1 MAATDGHIELERSVA
16 SLQVGARH
24 RHDLGD
30 VDALAASIERVGLL
44 QPITITPD
52 GVLVCGA
59 RRLAAIRQLG
69 WDTVKVWVRSGI
81 SGKLAHLLA
90 EQDDNVLHKPLTQ
103 LEQAALYR
111 ELKSLLAE
119 DAAAREQ
126 ATQFS
131 SQHQP
136 RWNGSAESEDPLTP
150 IGDSRQQ
157 AAEMVTGASSYTR
170 LEEVSYLQRTADD
183 KALPE
188 TIRLQAQ
195 GEVDRIEHGAPVHP
209 AWQRI
214 RDLVTSESARRSQL
228 AEEALA
234 RLKTQPKKKT
244 KHRNGPPTPS
254 EDGTVEL
261 WPTRAFVQTWRGFDG
276 WWDHFDPTVLADKLT
291 SDESEEFFTA
301 VEAAVRFAEKLR
313 AALTPPSGGQRP
325 KLQAV

>member
-1 MAATDGHIELERSVA
+1 M
-16 SLQVGARH
+16 
-24 RHDLGD
+24 
-30 VDALAASIERVGLL
+30 
-44 QPITITPD
+44 
-52 GVLVCGA
+52 LVCGA

-111 ELKSLLAE
+111 ELKALLAE

-136 RWNGSAESEDPLTP
+136 RWNGSAESADPLTP

-183 KALPE
+183 ASLPE
-188 TIRLQAQ
+188 AIRRQAQ
-195 GEVDRIEHGAPVHP
+195 GELDRIEHGAPVHP

-214 RDLVTSESARRSQL
+214 RNLVTTESARRSQDAGQL

-234 RLKTQPKKKT
+234 RLKAQPKKKM
-244 KHRNGPPTPS
+244 KHRTGPPTPS
-254 EDGTVEL
+254 DDGTVEL

-276 WWDHFDPTVLADKLT
+276 WWNHFDPTVLASKLT
-291 SDESEEFFTA
+291 SDEAEEFFTA

-313 AALTPPSGGQRP
+313 AALTPPG
-325 KLQAV
+325 